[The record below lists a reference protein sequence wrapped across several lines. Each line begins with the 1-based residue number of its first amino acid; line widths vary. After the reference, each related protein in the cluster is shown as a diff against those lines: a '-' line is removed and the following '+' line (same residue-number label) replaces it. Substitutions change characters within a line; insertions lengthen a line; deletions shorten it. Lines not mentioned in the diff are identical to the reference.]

1 MSVTTTSRQPRTAAL
16 DRVPTPRG
24 PGGSAPVRTP
34 GSRPTAD
41 GRRTGRAAA
50 LFVDRGVRT
59 KILVLLVVVVAV
71 VAGTGVFASLRMSDL
86 AASTAAVQG
95 VSANVIAPLA
105 VVHQEEIKARMLI
118 AQAGASD
125 TTTQAQQQERQDAMA
140 ATDADLQAA
149 ADEFEAGLDGVAVPG
164 WEDFKAA
171 WAQWQQVRDEQLVP
185 AAFADDTATF
195 GEVIDG
201 PAQDAV
207 DAMVTGL
214 EAAEQSAA
222 DYLQTVSDDA
232 AAKAAAGARLLL
244 IVLAAGVVL
253 VAAIGM
259 VIAQIIRRQVTEVQR
274 AIEAMAD
281 GDLTV
286 VAQVDSTD
294 ELGQMAR
301 SLTRAQENLRA
312 TITGVVETAQT
323 VAAAAEEL
331 SAASHQV
338 VAGSDETSAQAGVVA
353 AAAEQVSRNVQTV
366 AAGAEQMGA
375 SIREIAQNSTQAA
388 KIAGQATDVA
398 QSTNDQVARLGVSS
412 QEIGNVVKVITSIA
426 EQTNLLALNATI
438 EAARAGEAGKGFAVV
453 AGEVKEL
460 AQETAKATED
470 IARRVEAIQ
479 GDTTGA
485 VAAISEI
492 SSIIASIN
500 DYQLTIAS
508 AVEEQTATTNEMSRS
523 VAEAATGSGE
533 IATNITGV
541 AAAAA
546 ESSQTLNQM
555 GGAIGEL
562 ARMSEDLRARV
573 GGFRY

>member
-1 MSVTTTSRQPRTAAL
+1 MSVTTTKPLPRTSAL

-24 PGGSAPVRTP
+24 AGGSDPVRPAGPARTS
-34 GSRPTAD
+34 GGTRRGTAW
-41 GRRTGRAAA
+41 
-50 LFVDRGVRT
+50 FENRGVRT
-59 KILVLLVVVVAV
+59 KILMLLALVIAV
-71 VAGTGVFASLRMSDL
+71 VAGTGTFAALRMDDL
-86 AASTAAVQG
+86 ATSTATVQG
-95 VSANVIAPLA
+95 VSADVVAPLA
-105 VVHQEEIKARMLI
+105 TVHQEEIKARMLI
-118 AQAGASD
+118 AQAAAGVTETPAD
-125 TTTQAQQQERQDAMA
+125 QQGHLDAIA

-149 ADEFEAGLDGVAVPG
+149 ADAFVVGLGGIEVPG
-164 WEDFKAA
+164 WADFQAA
-171 WAQWQQVRDEQLVP
+171 WAQWQQVRDEQLIP
-185 AAFADDTATF
+185 AAFANDDVEFERVTR
-195 GEVIDG
+195 GE
-201 PAQDAV
+201 AQDAI
-207 DAMVTGL
+207 DAMVAGL
-214 EAAEQSAA
+214 DATEKSAA
-222 DYLQTVSDDA
+222 DYLKTTADA
-232 AAKAAAGARLLL
+232 AAAEAASGSQVLIWVLTAGVLLVGAVGLL
-244 IVLAAGVVL
+244 IAG
-253 VAAIGM
+253 
-259 VIAQIIRRQVTEVQR
+259 IIRRQVNEVQR
-274 AIEAMAD
+274 AVDAMAD

-286 VAQVDSTD
+286 TPRVDSTD

-312 TITGVVETAQT
+312 TVSGVVETAQT

-331 SAASHQV
+331 SAASGQV

-375 SIREIAQNSTQAA
+375 SIREIAQNSSQAA
-388 KIAGQATDVA
+388 KVAGQATDA
-398 QSTNDQVARLGVSS
+398 AASTNEQVARLGASS

-485 VAAISEI
+485 VAAIGEI
-492 SSIIASIN
+492 SHIIASIN

-533 IATNITGV
+533 IAGNITGV

-546 ESSQTLNQM
+546 QSSQTLGQM
-555 GGAIGEL
+555 GASIAEL

-573 GGFRY
+573 ANFRY

>member
-1 MSVTTTSRQPRTAAL
+1 MSVTTTSRKPSTAAL

-24 PGGSAPVRTP
+24 PGGSVPARTAGAASAPTP
-34 GSRPTAD
+34 G
-41 GRRTGRAAA
+41 RRGRAAA

-59 KILVLLVVVVAV
+59 KILVLLAVVVAV
-71 VAGTGVFASLRMSDL
+71 VAGTGAFASVRMQSL
-86 AASTAAVQG
+86 AASTALVQS
-95 VSANVIAPLA
+95 VSSDVIAPLA

-118 AQAGASD
+118 AQTAASVTETD
-125 TTTQAQQQERQDAMA
+125 AEQQDALDSIA

-149 ADEFEAGLDGVAVPG
+149 ADAFEAGLGGVEIPG
-164 WEDFKAA
+164 WADFQTA
-171 WAQWQQVRDEQLVP
+171 WAQWQQIRDEQLVP
-185 AAFADDTATF
+185 AAFAGDDATF
-195 GEVIDG
+195 EQVTKGE
-201 PAQDAV
+201 AQTAI
-207 DAMVTGL
+207 DAMITGL
-214 EAAEQSAA
+214 EAAEQNADEFLRTTADAASSAA
-222 DYLQTVSDDA
+222 TS
-232 AAKAAAGARLLL
+232 GARVLLF
-244 IVLAAGVVL
+244 VLSAGVLL
-253 VAAIGM
+253 VGAVGL
-259 VIAQIIRRQVTEVQR
+259 VIAQVIRRQVTEVQR
-274 AIEAMAD
+274 AVEAMAD

-286 VAQVDSTD
+286 VPAVDSAD

-301 SLTRAQENLRA
+301 AVTRAQENLRA
-312 TITGVVETAQT
+312 TVSGVVETAQT

-388 KIAGQATDVA
+388 RIAGQATDVA
-398 QSTNDQVARLGVSS
+398 RTTNDQVARLGVSS
-412 QEIGNVVKVITSIA
+412 QEIGNVVKVITTIA

-492 SSIIASIN
+492 SQIIASIN

-555 GGAIGEL
+555 GGSIGEL

-573 GGFRY
+573 AGFRY

>member
-1 MSVTTTSRQPRTAAL
+1 MSVTTTSTSTPSRAAAL

-24 PGGSAPVRTP
+24 PGRSAPARAP
-34 GSRPTAD
+34 RSGPRRGTAWF
-41 GRRTGRAAA
+41 AN
-50 LFVDRGVRT
+50 RGVRT
-59 KILVLLVVVVAV
+59 KILQLLALVVVVVAATGTFAAV
-71 VAGTGVFASLRMSDL
+71 RMDAL
-86 AASTAAVQG
+86 AASTATVQT
-95 VSANVIAPLA
+95 VSANVIGPIS

-118 AQAGASD
+118 AQAAGSVTETD
-125 TTTQAQQQERQDAMA
+125 AQQQEQLDRMA

-149 ADEFEAGLDGVAVPG
+149 ADAFEVGIGDTVVPG

-185 AAFADDTATF
+185 AAFSGDDVLFAQIT
-195 GEVIDG
+195 DG

-207 DAMVTGL
+207 DAMVAAL
-214 EAAEQSAA
+214 EQADVSAA
-222 DYLQTVSDDA
+222 DYLKSVSDQA
-232 AAKAAAGARLLL
+232 AADARSGSQILLV
-244 IVLAAGVVL
+244 VLAAGVVL
-253 VAAIGM
+253 VGAVGL
-259 VIAQIIRRQVTEVQR
+259 VIAGMIRRQVTEVQR
-274 AIEAMAD
+274 AVEALAD

-286 VAQVDSTD
+286 TPQVDTDD
-294 ELGQMAR
+294 ELGQMSRA
-301 SLTRAQENLRA
+301 LTRAQQNLRGA
-312 TITGVVETAQT
+312 ISGVVETAQT

-331 SAASHQV
+331 SAASSQV

-375 SIREIAQNSTQAA
+375 SIREIAQNSSQAA
-388 KIAGQATDVA
+388 KVAGQATDVA
-398 QSTNDQVARLGVSS
+398 ASTNDQVSRLGVSS

-479 GDTTGA
+479 DDTSGA
-485 VAAISEI
+485 VAAIGEI
-492 SSIIASIN
+492 SHIIASIN

-541 AAAAA
+541 ASAAA

-555 GGAIGEL
+555 GASIAEL

-573 GGFRY
+573 SGFRY

>member
-1 MSVTTTSRQPRTAAL
+1 MSVTTTSRQPRTAVL

-24 PGGSAPVRTP
+24 PGGSAPARTP
-34 GSRPTAD
+34 GGRPD
-41 GRRTGRAAA
+41 PRERRTGRAAA

-59 KILVLLVVVVAV
+59 KILLLLALVVAV
-71 VAGTGVFASLRMSDL
+71 VVGTGAFASVRMSSL
-86 AASTAAVQG
+86 ADDTGTVQG
-95 VSANVIAPLA
+95 VASDVIAPLA
-105 VVHQEEIKARMLI
+105 LVHQEEIKARMVI
-118 AQAGASD
+118 AEAGAGES
-125 TTTQAQQQERQDAMA
+125 TTEADQQEALDEIA

-149 ADEFEAGLDGVAVPG
+149 ADAFEEGLAGVEVPG
-164 WEDFKAA
+164 WADFQAA
-171 WAQWQQVRDEQLVP
+171 WAQYRQVRDEQLVP
-185 AAFADDTATF
+185 AAFAGDDATF
-195 GEVIDG
+195 DAVNEGE
-201 PAQDAV
+201 ARAAV
-207 DAMVTGL
+207 DAMIAGL
-214 EAAEQSAA
+214 DAAEKSADDFLRQTA
-222 DYLQTVSDDA
+222 DSASAQASS
-232 AAKAAAGARLLL
+232 GARVLL
-244 IVLAAGVVL
+244 IVLSLGVLLVAGV
-253 VAAIGM
+253 GM
-259 VIAQIIRRQVTEVQR
+259 VIAQVIRRQVTEVQR
-274 AIEAMAD
+274 AVEAMAE

-286 VAQVDSTD
+286 VPAVDSAD

-301 SLTRAQENLRA
+301 AVTRAQENLRA
-312 TITGVVETAQT
+312 TVSGVVETAQT

-546 ESSQTLNQM
+546 QSSQTLNQM

-573 GGFRY
+573 AGFRY